1 MKSKIDSE
9 KIHKV
14 ELENNYKTNT
24 KHNGII
30 SFWKFMFSIMII
42 VFHLGSKTN
51 YENAIL
57 KSGYIGV
64 EFFFIVSGYFM
75 ARTAVNVKEDCQNIG
90 EETYKYLLNKIKKFF
105 PYMVTAFFSALF
117 IYIYFNIFN
126 SKNEIVNSI
135 WNLFF
140 LEASGVKTTLVI
152 EPAWYL
158 SAMLISMLILYP
170 LIRRY
175 RKNFIYLIAPAIVI
189 FIGGWISYNC
199 DGVLSKWQ
207 FYTGIAYK
215 GLLRAFFELS
225 LGAILYEISLKV
237 KNINF
242 NKLGKIFL
250 TLIEVLGF
258 ISVFIIANSG
268 SSRYDFFEL
277 MLLSI
282 SVIIAFTEKTYFYN
296 VASNKLFY
304 YLENLSFPIYLNHLW
319 IIDLI
324 QIKLG
329 YLGYWK
335 KLAVIL
341 FSTIIFSIFIMYV
354 IEKIKGKPTKIA
366 KQIFIK

>member
-1 MKSKIDSE
+1 MKSKISSE
-9 KIHKV
+9 KVHKV
-14 ELENNYKTNT
+14 ELENNCQKST

-42 VFHLGSKTN
+42 AFHLGSKTN

-57 KSGYIGV
+57 KNGYIAV

-75 ARTAVNVKEDCQNIG
+75 ARTALNEKEDCQNIG
-90 EETYKYLLNKIKKFF
+90 EETYKYLSKKIKNFF
-105 PYMVTAFFSALF
+105 PYMLSAFFCALF
-117 IYIYFNIFN
+117 IYINFNIFN
-126 SKNEIVNSI
+126 SKYEIVNSI

-140 LEASGVKTTLVI
+140 LEASGIKTTLVI

-175 RKNFIYLIAPAIVI
+175 RNNFIYLIAPIIVI
-189 FIGGWISYNC
+189 FIGGWISYNY
-199 DGVLSKWQ
+199 DGTLHTWRQ
-207 FYTGIAYK
+207 YTGIAYK

-225 LGAILYEISLKV
+225 LGTILYEISSKI

-242 NKLGKIFL
+242 NKLGRIFL
-250 TLIEVLGF
+250 TIIEVLGF
-258 ISVFIIANSG
+258 IAVFIIANSG
-268 SSRYDFFEL
+268 FSKYDFFEL

-282 SVIIAFTEKTYFYN
+282 SVIITFTEKTYFYN
-296 VASNKLFY
+296 LVSNKLFY

-324 QIKLG
+324 QIKFE
-329 YLGYWK
+329 YLGYWE
-335 KLAVIL
+335 KLAIIL
-341 FSTIIFSIFIMYV
+341 FFTIIFSMFIMYI

-366 KQIFIK
+366 KEIFIK